1 MSRRL
6 ALFAEFHH
14 SGDHE
19 GAWRLP
25 TAEPARVNDVDYY
38 RQFAQTAADGKFD
51 SLFFADFLAFDE
63 QSRHYVR
70 WPFEPTTLL
79 SALASSVPD
88 IGVVATGSTVY
99 SDAPHI
105 ARTFAT
111 LQEASGGRAGWNI
124 VTTGALAAAR
134 AYGRSEAPDHGD
146 RYAAAYAVVDQVI
159 RSWADDYG
167 LAGTRRPVLV
177 QAGASDAGRNFAAK
191 HGEVIFTATPDIES
205 GIAFRQDIRARAA
218 AHGRDPDEIRV
229 LPGVLAVLGE
239 TEAAA
244 RRLRGELDA
253 NLSDGTVRGV
263 LASYGVE
270 VPAEGLDQPLSGP
283 LGDAETFNGIKSRLA
298 VLERIAGGIDE
309 PVTLRRLVHE
319 IAGSRGHLRQIGTP
333 ESVADTLIEW
343 FERGAADGFVVK
355 FSHNPGGARD
365 FVDGVIPILQ
375 KRGHFRKDYEGET
388 LRERLNPGF
397 VSSRAGRTP

>member
-1 MSRRL
+1 MRQSI
-6 ALFAEFHH
+6 AATDFADADEVRH

-63 QSRHYVR
+63 HNRHYVR

-79 SALASSVPD
+79 SALASSVPG

-111 LQEASGGRAGWNI
+111 LQEARGGRAGWNI

-134 AYGRSEAPDHGD
+134 SYGRSEAPEHGD
-146 RYAAAYAVVDQVI
+146 RYAAAHAVVDRVI

-167 LAGTRRPVLV
+167 LVGANRPVLV

-191 HGEVIFTATPDIES
+191 HSEVIFTATPDIES
-205 GIAFRQDIRARAA
+205 GIAFRQDIRA
-218 AHGRDPDEIRV
+218 PSYQ
-229 LPGVLAVLGE
+229 
-239 TEAAA
+239 AA
-244 RRLRGELDA
+244 RRKHR
-253 NLSDGTVRGV
+253 
-263 LASYGVE
+263 
-270 VPAEGLDQPLSGP
+270 PIQP
-283 LGDAETFNGIKSRLA
+283 RL
-298 VLERIAGGIDE
+298 LGGIHTVVR
-309 PVTLRRLVHE
+309 VTSTHFRRY
-319 IAGSRGHLRQIGTP
+319 SNKQDRSLRQRSCAPWMVVLTDSGD
-333 ESVADTLIEW
+333 SADHY
-343 FERGAADGFVVK
+343 D
-355 FSHNPGGARD
+355 HP
-365 FVDGVIPILQ
+365 
-375 KRGHFRKDYEGET
+375 
-388 LRERLNPGF
+388 
-397 VSSRAGRTP
+397 

>member
-25 TAEPARVNDVDYY
+25 TSEPARVDDVEYY
-38 RQFAQTAADGKFD
+38 RQLAQTAADGRFD
-51 SLFFADFLAFDE
+51 SLFFADFLAFDD
-63 QSRHYVR
+63 QIRHYVR

-79 SALASSVPD
+79 SALAASVPD

-99 SDAPHI
+99 STPEHL

-111 LQEASGGRAGWNI
+111 LQDVSDGRAGWNI

-134 AYGRSEAPDHGD
+134 SFGRTGAPEHGD
-146 RYAAAYAVVDQVI
+146 RYAAAHNVVEDVT
-159 RSWADDYG
+159 RSWEQDYG
-167 LAGTRRPVLV
+167 LTGARRPVLV
-177 QAGASDAGRNFAAK
+177 QAGASAAGRDFAAR
-191 HGEVIFTATPDIES
+191 HSEVIFTATPNIES

-218 AHGRDPDEIRV
+218 AHGRDPDTVKV
-229 LPGVLAVLGE
+229 LPGVLVVLGD
-239 TEAAA
+239 TDSAAQG
-244 RRLRGELDA
+244 LRAELDA

-270 VPAEGLDQPLSGP
+270 VPAAGLDAPLSGP
-283 LGDAETFNGIKSRLA
+283 LGDAATFNGIKSRLA
-298 VLERIAGGIDE
+298 VLERIAESIDA

-365 FVDGVIPILQ
+365 FVDSVIPILQ
-375 KRGHFRKDYEGET
+375 RRGYFRRDYEGAT
-388 LRERLNPGF
+388 LRERLNPT
-397 VSSRAGRTP
+397 STLAT